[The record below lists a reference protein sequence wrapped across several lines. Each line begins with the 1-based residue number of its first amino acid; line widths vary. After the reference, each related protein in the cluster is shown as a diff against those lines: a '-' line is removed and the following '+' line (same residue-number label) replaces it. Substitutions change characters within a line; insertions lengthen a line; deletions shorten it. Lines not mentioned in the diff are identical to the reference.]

1 LFLATKTNISE
12 FQEVVYQKITWQP
25 DAVLG
30 LVEVRF
36 FQKGNP
42 MEPTEL
48 KDKVILITGG
58 AIRLGKAMALH
69 AARLGM
75 HVAITYHTSVGPA
88 EETRAEIEALGRQ
101 CFAIRCDQSQAD
113 EIQPTVSAILAR
125 FGQIDVLVN
134 SASNFEQRDFF
145 DVTPEGW
152 DNVINTNARGPFF
165 FSQHCGASHA

>member
-30 LVEVRF
+30 LVGVRF

-42 MEPTEL
+42 MEPSEL
-48 KDKVILITGG
+48 KDKVILVTGG

-75 HVAITYHTSVGPA
+75 HVAITYHSSVGPA

-101 CFAIRCDQSQAD
+101 CFAIRCDQSQVD
-113 EIQPTVSAILAR
+113 EIQPAVSAILAR

-145 DVTPEGW
+145 DVTPDGW